1 MRPQEK
7 ALQFLLRVIFFLAAE
22 EQLLLRRT
30 WSDLVFSSSLLLSIL
45 YLSLKLSICS
55 SPILSLFLPALHSVI
70 PTELFFCSSALSEL
84 PKSLCSFFLPHR
96 NFFFPYI
103 PNQIL
108 FFLFSTSTRS
118 TKLLVCYPAI
128 LSRTQPQGKNIL
140 SVLYLQINTYFRT
153 AQKVSFL
160 LTFIQIH
167 SGLQFFSSEA
177 QFSHCCYKAFIC

>member
-30 WSDLVFSSSLLLSIL
+30 WSDLVFSSSLIVNFILVSQAL
-45 YLSLKLSICS
+45 YLFFSHSKPVS
-55 SPILSLFLPALHSVI
+55 SCTTFCDPNRTILLLFCTVWTSKVTLLLFPPSQ
-70 PTELFFCSSALSEL
+70 EL
-84 PKSLCSFFLPHR
+84 
-96 NFFFPYI
+96 FFPYI

>member
-22 EQLLLRRT
+22 EQLLLRCT

-96 NFFFPYI
+96 NFFF
-103 PNQIL
+103 L
-108 FFLFSTSTRS
+108 T
-118 TKLLVCYPAI
+118 YPI
-128 LSRTQPQGKNIL
+128 R
-140 SVLYLQINTYFRT
+140 YC
-153 AQKVSFL
+153 
-160 LTFIQIH
+160 
-167 SGLQFFSSEA
+167 FSSLVPLLGA
-177 QFSHCCYKAFIC
+177 QSYWFATQQSYLEHNHKEKTY

>member
-96 NFFFPYI
+96 NFFFLTYQSDTVFPLQYLYQEHEATGLLPSNLI
-103 PNQIL
+103 QNTTTRKKHIKCTL
-108 FFLFSTSTRS
+108 FANKHVFSNCSE
-118 TKLLVCYPAI
+118 
-128 LSRTQPQGKNIL
+128 
-140 SVLYLQINTYFRT
+140 
-153 AQKVSFL
+153 SFL
-160 LTFIQIH
+160 LIDLYSNPQWPSVF
-167 SGLQFFSSEA
+167 LQ
-177 QFSHCCYKAFIC
+177 

>member
-96 NFFFPYI
+96 NFFF
-103 PNQIL
+103 L
-108 FFLFSTSTRS
+108 T
-118 TKLLVCYPAI
+118 YPI
-128 LSRTQPQGKNIL
+128 R
-140 SVLYLQINTYFRT
+140 YC
-153 AQKVSFL
+153 
-160 LTFIQIH
+160 
-167 SGLQFFSSEA
+167 FSSLVPLLGA
-177 QFSHCCYKAFIC
+177 QSYWFATQQSYLEHNHKEKTY